1 MIENVWIAFL
11 SGMIIGSMFG
21 ILCFCIV
28 LINKDTKLRDELGD
42 AESRI
47 NDLELQRKLLKGEI
61 FRLTKNYKPRKP
73 QPRLKRNLNKNQKKN
88 NRKK

>member
-21 ILCFCIV
+21 ILCFSIV
-28 LINKDTKLRDELGD
+28 LINRDNKLKDEIGD

>member
-11 SGMIIGSMFG
+11 CGLLIGGFG
-21 ILCFCIV
+21 GVIALSLVIL
-28 LINKDTKLRDELGD
+28 NKDNKLRDIIDEKEG
-42 AESRI
+42 RI

-61 FRLTKNYKPRKP
+61 FRMSKNYKPRKP
-73 QPRLKRNLNKNQKKN
+73 QPRLRRNMKKN